1 MCEFKFTGKYE
12 SKRSQGKTKIGE
24 TEFVKNQAEEGVAK
38 KLKNASN
45 LSLFKVHQVK

>member
-1 MCEFKFTGKYE
+1 MCEFKFTGKYIE
-12 SKRSQGKTKIGE
+12 GKHKKIKVGE
-24 TEFVKNQAEEGVAK
+24 TQFVKEQAEEGVAK

>member
-12 SKRSQGKTKIGE
+12 KGKHKKSKIGD
-24 TEFVKNQAEEGVAK
+24 TEYVKDQAEEGVAK

-45 LSLFKVHQVK
+45 LSLFKVHKFK